1 MVAATYNENL
11 TVNVISGESYF
22 VTFDF
27 ERGIY
32 FNMLSVKMCVK
43 RALTW
48 LLLPHAHKLCNL
60 THDFSPIWPQ
70 KPRFGKYEITTKQQY
85 LKIIF
90 FYYYAGRWMSY
101 TMVYVVSLLLVTQRH
116 NGSNNGKNICDF
128 LPCFFYFLMLREI
141 IIGDP

>member
-90 FYYYAGRWMSY
+90 FIIM
-101 TMVYVVSLLLVTQRH
+101 LVDGCRTQWCTLFHFYWSHR
-116 NGSNNGKNICDF
+116 GTTAVITGKIFAIFNLVF
-128 LPCFFYFLMLREI
+128 
-141 IIGDP
+141 

>member
-1 MVAATYNENL
+1 MAATYNQNL

-85 LKIIF
+85 LKIILF
-90 FYYYAGRWMSY
+90 SLQIMKKNLIK
-101 TMVYVVSLLLVTQRH
+101 VSDFVFSFNL
-116 NGSNNGKNICDF
+116 GSSWQVH
-128 LPCFFYFLMLREI
+128 L
-141 IIGDP
+141 

>member
-90 FYYYAGRWMSY
+90 FIIM
-101 TMVYVVSLLLVTQRH
+101 LVDGCRTQW
-116 NGSNNGKNICDF
+116 CT
-128 LPCFFYFLMLREI
+128 LFYFYWSHRGTTAVITGKIFAIFYLVF
-141 IIGDP
+141 